1 LSSAFFW
8 YIGLKFY
15 QKPGPANPLGQ
26 IKFIC
31 PNPFYIYLHDT
42 PETEKFSETWRAF
55 SAGCNRVENPLEF
68 AAILLDNKTKWNLA
82 NIKRSV
88 DSGKTRTIF
97 LQRKIPVMFLYVTV
111 LPHEDGMIYFRDDI
125 YGRDEAVI
133 NGLNAAFEFK
143 QGAAIY
149 F

>member
-1 LSSAFFW
+1 
-8 YIGLKFY
+8 
-15 QKPGPANPLGQ
+15 
-26 IKFIC
+26 
-31 PNPFYIYLHDT
+31 
-42 PETEKFSETWRAF
+42 
-55 SAGCNRVENPLEF
+55 
-68 AAILLDNKTKWNLA
+68 
-82 NIKRSV
+82 
-88 DSGKTRTIF
+88 
-97 LQRKIPVMFLYVTV
+97 MFLYVTV